1 VRGQSGEAV
10 TRAQAA
16 QGALSHSPFRSE
28 VLELDN
34 LTALARAYRHAGK
47 VREARAA
54 FEQASARLTALGR
67 DDTQRAGAL
76 FTNWG
81 LASWAWGQPLDA
93 ERLLRR
99 ALTISQDN
107 RAEATVP
114 PLVLVNYARSVMDL
128 GRLDEAA
135 DYAERAHS
143 KAEAAGNQLDV
154 IQALFQ
160 RGAIYRRQGQLERA
174 AQMLSEVEPMLRRK
188 FPAAHP
194 LFANLA
200 SQQALLAKSRGDAG
214 AALVLVNR
222 AVAILEA
229 AGKKGLEGS
238 PAKSLVWR
246 SEIEL
251 QLDRKDEAADDARRG
266 LKMLVDATQPGTFS
280 IFLGRAYRALGH
292 ALKALDKREEARA
305 AFRSAVE
312 QMESALGPDNAETQ
326 EIRWLAE
333 PEIPSR

>member
-1 VRGQSGEAV
+1 
-10 TRAQAA
+10 
-16 QGALSHSPFRSE
+16 
-28 VLELDN
+28 
-34 LTALARAYRHAGK
+34 
-47 VREARAA
+47 
-54 FEQASARLTALGR
+54 
-67 DDTQRAGAL
+67 
-76 FTNWG
+76 
-81 LASWAWGQPLDA
+81 
-93 ERLLRR
+93 
-99 ALTISQDN
+99 
-107 RAEATVP
+107 
-114 PLVLVNYARSVMDL
+114 LVLVNYARSLMDL

-143 KAEAAGNQLDV
+143 KAAAAGNQLDV
-154 IQALFQ
+154 MQSLFQ

-174 AQMLSEVEPMLRRK
+174 AQVLSEVEPMLRRK

-200 SQQALLAKSRGDAG
+200 SQQALLAKSMGDAT
-214 AALVLVNR
+214 AALDLVNR

-266 LKMLVDATQPGTFS
+266 LKMLVDAAQPGTFS

-292 ALKALDKREEARA
+292 ALNAQDKREEARA